1 MTGVAEDVQSVFWEG
16 TEDLSQM
23 AFDKP
28 YGEILDK
35 FKDLDDKRK
44 HILGQNELE
53 TRRDTLLL
61 QHTLGSVNNPM
72 NYLTPILIVAI
83 IIVAILST
91 VCICAMGFCWYVR
104 YQKKNPRGLRR
115 TDPESGSNLVSMNNV
130 TEESIQFINNVYKLG
145 KKSELMRSESMRSGS
160 RNSRRD
166 RLDRDE
172 SEKSSEVNVPLAGDR
187 ITNERQW
194 GKEESDENQT
204 WKQPTK
210 NEKLGWE

>member
-1 MTGVAEDVQSVFWEG
+1 
-16 TEDLSQM
+16 M

-91 VCICAMGFCWYVR
+91 
-104 YQKKNPRGLRR
+104 
-115 TDPESGSNLVSMNNV
+115 
-130 TEESIQFINNVYKLG
+130 G
-145 KKSELMRSESMRSGS
+145 K
-160 RNSRRD
+160 
-166 RLDRDE
+166 
-172 SEKSSEVNVPLAGDR
+172 
-187 ITNERQW
+187 
-194 GKEESDENQT
+194 
-204 WKQPTK
+204 
-210 NEKLGWE
+210 